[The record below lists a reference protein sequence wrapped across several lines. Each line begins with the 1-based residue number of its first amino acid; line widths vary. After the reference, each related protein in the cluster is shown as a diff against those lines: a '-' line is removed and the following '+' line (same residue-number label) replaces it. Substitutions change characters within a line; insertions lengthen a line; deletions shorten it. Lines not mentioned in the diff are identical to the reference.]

1 MERTPTAP
9 ELADLVQAVARRLRH
24 HTLEL
29 GGPLPPH
36 QGRALRVI
44 CSGEGLRPARLAER
58 LHIAPRSLTDVLDAL
73 EEAGLIR
80 RSPDPLDRRA
90 QILTATADG
99 RAMQQR
105 LEEVR
110 DRAAEEVFA
119 SLLPD
124 ERDRLGGLLRRV
136 AGPRAG

>member
-36 QGRALRVI
+36 QGRALRMI
-44 CSGEGLRPARLAER
+44 CAGEGLRPARLAER

-73 EEAGLIR
+73 EEAGLVR

-90 QILTATADG
+90 QILTATPAG

-105 LEEVR
+105 LGEVR
-110 DRAAEEVFA
+110 DRAAAEVFA
-119 SLLPD
+119 TLPSA
-124 ERDRLGGLLRRV
+124 DREVLAGLLHRV
-136 AGPRAG
+136 AGSRTV

>member
-1 MERTPTAP
+1 
-9 ELADLVQAVARRLRH
+9 
-24 HTLEL
+24 
-29 GGPLPPH
+29 
-36 QGRALRVI
+36 VI